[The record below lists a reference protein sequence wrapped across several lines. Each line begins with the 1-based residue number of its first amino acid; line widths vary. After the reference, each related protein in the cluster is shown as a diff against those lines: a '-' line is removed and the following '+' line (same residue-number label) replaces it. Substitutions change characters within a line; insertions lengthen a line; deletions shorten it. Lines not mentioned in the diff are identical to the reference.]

1 MSNHNLCK
9 ITSFNKVGADDT
21 TDDFSVNF
29 ENHRSL
35 HQIVRIVI
43 KSVDIP
49 NVFYNIN
56 SYGYDIDN
64 LGNNTYRWI
73 DTTSVLQTRVLPV
86 GQYNV
91 TEFLTAL
98 NLLLPDHSYALNPVT
113 KKMVGT
119 ATSTIRFLN
128 RTDGNL
134 MAGALG
140 IKTTSIAPVLT
151 YTAQHM
157 PQLEGIESV
166 YILSNTAGQSNLL
179 SPNSNT
185 FPLLLHVPLTVP
197 FGAIEHYVSP
207 QDKLDSI
214 TYPNYSN
221 GISFRKLDIK
231 VVDKYGHGLSLGGL
245 DINIILKIYHNL

>member
-1 MSNHNLCK
+1 MNHNLCK
-9 ITSFNKVGADDT
+9 ITSFNKVGANDT
-21 TDDFSVNF
+21 NDDFSVNF

-35 HQIVRIVI
+35 HQIVKIIV

-56 SYGYDIDN
+56 SFGYSLDN

-73 DTTSVLQTRVLPV
+73 DNASITQTVVLPV
-86 GQYNV
+86 GQY
-91 TEFLTAL
+91 TIAEFITAL
-98 NLLLPDHSYALNPVT
+98 NLLLPDHSYALDPVS

-119 ATSTIRFLN
+119 AGATITYLDRS
-128 RTDGNL
+128 DGNL
-134 MAGALG
+134 MATALG
-140 IKTTSIAPVLT
+140 IKTSSPAPELVH
-151 YTAQHM
+151 TAQNL

-185 FPLLLHVPLTVP
+185 FPLLIHIPLTVP

-231 VVDKYGHGLSLGGL
+231 VVDKYGHRLDLAGH

>member
-1 MSNHNLCK
+1 MNHNLCK
-9 ITSFNKVGADDT
+9 ITSFNKVGATDT
-21 TDDFSVNF
+21 NDDFSVNF

-35 HQIVRIVI
+35 HQIVKIIV

-56 SYGYDIDN
+56 SFGYSLDN

-73 DTTSVLQTRVLPV
+73 DNAYITQTVVLAV
-86 GQYNV
+86 GQY
-91 TEFLTAL
+91 TIAEFITAL
-98 NLLLPDHSYALNPVT
+98 NLLLPDHSYALDPVS

-119 ATSTIRFLN
+119 AGATITYLDRS
-128 RTDGNL
+128 DGNL
-134 MAGALG
+134 MATALG
-140 IKTTSIAPVLT
+140 IKTSSPAPELVH
-151 YTAQHM
+151 TAQNL

-185 FPLLLHVPLTVP
+185 FPLLIHIPLTVP

-231 VVDKYGHGLSLGGL
+231 VVDKYGHRLDLAGH

>member
-1 MSNHNLCK
+1 MNHNLCK
-9 ITSFNKVGADDT
+9 ITSFNKVGANDT

-35 HQIVRIVI
+35 HQIVRIVV

-56 SYGYDIDN
+56 SFGYNVDN

-73 DTTSVLQTRVLPV
+73 DNASVLQTVVLPV
-86 GQYNV
+86 GQYNLV
-91 TEFLTAL
+91 EFLTAL
-98 NLLLPDHSYALNPVT
+98 HLLLPDHSYALDPIT
-113 KKMVGT
+113 KKMIGT
-119 ATSTIRFLN
+119 APATIRFLN
-128 RTDGNL
+128 RADGNL
-134 MAGALG
+134 MAVALG
-140 IKTTSIAPVLT
+140 IRTTSVVPTLT
-151 YTAQHM
+151 YSSQDM

-179 SPNSNT
+179 SPDSNT

-231 VVDKYGHGLSLGGL
+231 VVDKYGHRLDLGGL